1 MTKQIPLVLKYDHWP
16 QADKSAWDTLFAP
29 GGLFDDA
36 GPCQSWSEGTRT
48 KHGQGYGQWLSFL
61 KRTAPDQFAL
71 PPVQRV
77 TQGAVE
83 RYIAECEDRLQPR
96 STANLV
102 VSLYVVVRALPD
114 APDLEWLN
122 TASKRLSNRAKRQS
136 RHKHVEVS
144 ANRIVATCLQQLKA
158 LPEMAHLSDLTIAIR
173 HRQALMIAFLAMRPV
188 RRRALLAMTIT
199 RHLREVSDGYELRF
213 AAEDMKDQK
222 ARSFPLPKVLVPH
235 MQAYLAQ
242 HRPLLLGDKQGSA
255 LWINQYGDPI
265 TEDGLS
271 RELPKITERL
281 FGVALRPHGLRHIA
295 ATTIAE
301 QDPEHVGIIRDLLG
315 HRTDQMATRHYNRAT
330 GITACTQYQNVLE
343 QLLDTH
349 ALVERIRLP
358 KRSNS
363 PDDPDN

>member
-1 MTKQIPLVLKYDHWP
+1 MPKQIPLVLKYDDWP
-16 QADKSAWDTLFAP
+16 QADKSAWDALFAP

-36 GPCQSWSEGTRT
+36 GPCQAWSEGTRT

-61 KRTAPDQFAL
+61 KRTAPDQLAL

-83 RYIAECEDRLQPR
+83 RYIAECEDRLLPR

-102 VSLYVVVRALPD
+102 VSLYVVIRAFPD
-114 APDLEWLN
+114 TPDLEWLN
-122 TASKRLSNRAKRQS
+122 TASKRLTNRAKRQS
-136 RHKHVEVS
+136 RHKPVEVS
-144 ANRIVATCLQQLKA
+144 ANQIVAPCLRQLKA
-158 LPEMAHLSDLTIAIR
+158 LPEMEQLSRATLAIR
-173 HRQALMIAFLAMRPV
+173 HRQALMIALLAMRPV
-188 RRRALLAMTIT
+188 RRRALLSMTVT
-199 RHLREVSDGYELRF
+199 AHLREVSDGYELRF
-213 AAEDMKDQK
+213 ASEDMKDQK
-222 ARSFPLPKVLVPH
+222 VRSLPLPKVLVPH
-235 MQAYLAQ
+235 MQAYLDNY
-242 HRPLLLGDKQGSA
+242 RPLLLGDKQGSA

-281 FGVALRPHGLRHIA
+281 FGVALRPHGFRHIA

-315 HRTDQMATRHYNRAT
+315 HRTDQMANRHYNRAT
-330 GITACTQYQNVLE
+330 GITACTQYQDVLE

-349 ALVERIRLP
+349 APVERIRLP
-358 KRSNS
+358 KRGNGS
-363 PDDPDN
+363 DDPDN

>member
-1 MTKQIPLVLKYDHWP
+1 MPKQIPLVLKYDHWP
-16 QADKSAWDTLFAP
+16 QADKSAWDALFAS

-36 GPCQSWSEGTRT
+36 GPCQAWSEGTRT

-61 KRTAPDQFAL
+61 KRTAPDQLAL

-83 RYIAECEDRLQPR
+83 RYIAECEDRLLPR

-102 VSLYVVVRALPD
+102 VSLYVVVRAFPD
-114 APDLEWLN
+114 TPDLEWLN
-122 TASKRLSNRAKRQS
+122 TASKRLTNRAKRQS
-136 RHKHVEVS
+136 RHKPVEVS
-144 ANRIVATCLQQLKA
+144 ANQIVAPCLRQLKA
-158 LPEMAHLSDLTIAIR
+158 LPEMEHLSPATIAIR
-173 HRQALMIAFLAMRPV
+173 HRQALMVAFLAMRPV
-188 RRRALLAMTIT
+188 RRRALLSMTVT
-199 RHLREVSDGYELRF
+199 GHLREVSDGYELRF
-213 AAEDMKDQK
+213 ASEDMKDQK
-222 ARSFPLPKVLVPH
+222 ARSFPLPKALVPH
-235 MQAYLAQ
+235 MQSYLDQ

-281 FGVALRPHGLRHIA
+281 FGVALRPHGFRHVA

-315 HRTDQMATRHYNRAT
+315 HSTDKMANRHYNRAT
-330 GITACTQYQNVLE
+330 GITACTQYQDVLE
-343 QLLDTH
+343 QFLEDH
-349 ALVERIRLP
+349 APVERIALSKP
-358 KRSNS
+358 SDG
-363 PDDPDN
+363 PDGPDT